1 MKQNRPTKAHQGAE
15 GEVVTTSILF
25 TDIVSSTE
33 QAARM
38 GHRRWTKL
46 TTAHDA
52 VVREVLQRHRGREVK
67 TLGDGFLAIFDATTR
82 AVRSGMDITKA
93 ANRLGLEMR
102 VGVHTGEIEIRPDD
116 IAGLP
121 VNIAKR
127 ICDLAGEGA
136 VLVSE
141 VVVRLVMGS
150 GIEFDDLGDYD
161 LKGVPGSWKLFAV
174 RD

>member
-1 MKQNRPTKAHQGAE
+1 
-15 GEVVTTSILF
+15 
-25 TDIVSSTE
+25 
-33 QAARM
+33 
-38 GHRRWTKL
+38 
-46 TTAHDA
+46 
-52 VVREVLQRHRGREVK
+52 
-67 TLGDGFLAIFDATTR
+67 
-82 AVRSGMDITKA
+82 MDITKA
-93 ANRLGLEMR
+93 ANRLGLEVR

-150 GIEFDDLGDYD
+150 EIEFDDLGDYD